1 MRTPISIFR
10 SRISRR
16 LSSMI
21 DWRVRQA
28 YEAER
33 NIILETNRTMIE
45 LSAEMTD
52 RVTSLE
58 RAILELRKSLSAGAP
73 ADK

>member
-1 MRTPISIFR
+1 
-10 SRISRR
+10 
-16 LSSMI
+16 MI

-58 RAILELRKSLSAGAP
+58 RAVLELRKSLSAGAP